1 MASEIVAVKRTCI
14 RVDSWNPLIR
24 RKLDWGRQDG
34 HWISCPRTGS
44 DPQTQV
50 EAGEVQLPELL
61 VPRRQM
67 QEVPSS
73 KLAS

>member
-1 MASEIVAVKRTCI
+1 MLLSHEDQR
-14 RVDSWNPLIR
+14 
-24 RKLDWGRQDG
+24 
-34 HWISCPRTGS
+34 S